1 MSYTNTTLT
10 QAIKDYTENTE
21 TTFVSNIPNFIK
33 NAEERIL
40 KLVELEYFR
49 KNVTGT
55 ISSGN
60 KFLAVPDD
68 YLGSISLS
76 VINSN
81 NHEFLLFNDVNFVQE
96 FNPNPATTGVP
107 RYYAYFD
114 VDNFIISPTPNAN
127 YSAELHYYYRPQS
140 ITATSD
146 GTSWLGTNAPD
157 TLLFGSLYEAYIFMK
172 GEQEF
177 LNLYNGRFVEAMS
190 RLKNYGE
197 ATENTDA
204 FRTGVKVNPK
214 T

>member
-10 QAIKDYTENTE
+10 NAIKEYTENIE
-21 TTFVSNIPNFIK
+21 TTFVNNIPNFIK

-55 ISSGN
+55 LSSGN

-76 VINSN
+76 VINSS
-81 NHEFLLFNDVNFVQE
+81 NHEFLLFKDVNYVQE

-114 VDNFIISPTPNAN
+114 VDNFIVSPTPNAN

-172 GEQEF
+172 GEQ
-177 LNLYNGRFVEAMS
+177 
-190 RLKNYGE
+190 
-197 ATENTDA
+197 
-204 FRTGVKVNPK
+204 
-214 T
+214 

>member
-1 MSYTNTTLT
+1 
-10 QAIKDYTENTE
+10 
-21 TTFVSNIPNFIK
+21 
-33 NAEERIL
+33 
-40 KLVELEYFR
+40 
-49 KNVTGT
+49 
-55 ISSGN
+55 
-60 KFLAVPDD
+60 
-68 YLGSISLS
+68 
-76 VINSN
+76 
-81 NHEFLLFNDVNFVQE
+81 VQE

-107 RYYAYFD
+107 RFYAYFD
-114 VDNFIISPTPNAN
+114 VDNFIVSPTPNAN

-172 GEQEF
+172 GEQEI
-177 LNLYNGRFVEAMS
+177 LTLYNSRFVEAMS

-204 FRTGVKVNPK
+204 FRTGIKVSRK

>member
-10 QAIKDYTENTE
+10 NAIKEYTENTE
-21 TTFVSNIPNFIK
+21 TTFVNNIPNFIK

-55 ISSGN
+55 LSSGN

-76 VINSN
+76 VINSSS
-81 NHEFLLFNDVNFVQE
+81 HEFLLFKDVNYVQE

-107 RYYAYFD
+107 RFYAYFD
-114 VDNFIISPTPNAN
+114 VDNFIVSPTPNAN

-172 GEQEF
+172 GEQEM
-177 LNLYNGRFVEAMS
+177 LTLYNSRFVEAMS

-204 FRTGVKVNPK
+204 FRTGVKVSRK

>member
-10 QAIKDYTENTE
+10 TAIKEYTENTE
-21 TTFVSNIPNFIK
+21 TTFVNNIPNFIK

-81 NHEFLLFNDVNFVQE
+81 SHEFLLFKDVNFVQE

>member
-81 NHEFLLFNDVNFVQE
+81 SHEFLLFKDVNFVQE

>member
-81 NHEFLLFNDVNFVQE
+81 NHEFLLFKDVNFVQE

-140 ITATSD
+140 ITATSY
-146 GTSWLGTNAPD
+146 GTSCLGTNAPD

>member
-81 NHEFLLFNDVNFVQE
+81 SHEFLLFKDVNFVQE

-204 FRTGVKVNPK
+204 FRTGIKVNPK

>member
-10 QAIKDYTENTE
+10 QAIKDYTENSE

-55 ISSGN
+55 LSSGN

-76 VINSN
+76 IINSSS
-81 NHEFLLFNDVNFVQE
+81 HEFLLFKDVNYVQE

-107 RYYAYFD
+107 RFYAYFD
-114 VDNFIISPTPNAN
+114 VDNFIVSPTPNAN

-172 GEQEF
+172 GEQEI
-177 LNLYNGRFVEAMS
+177 LTLYNSRFVEAMS

-204 FRTGVKVNPK
+204 FRTGIKVSRK